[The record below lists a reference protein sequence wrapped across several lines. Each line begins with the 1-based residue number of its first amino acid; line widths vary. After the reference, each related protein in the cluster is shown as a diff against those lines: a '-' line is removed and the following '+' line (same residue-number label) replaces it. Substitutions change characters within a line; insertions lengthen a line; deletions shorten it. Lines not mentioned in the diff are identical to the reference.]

1 MADPIQIWTPI
12 VQEDTSSIANAI
24 AGAGDSLG
32 RGLAGLAERLEKRKE
47 EQKREQ
53 INAKSADT
61 LFKANPE
68 LQKALGMDEHAFL
81 GLPRA
86 ERIAAVA
93 GGISHLTLQQANAK
107 AMREQEEYARQ
118 ATSAAALQRAAG
130 TTAQR
135 NLERYYEGDEG
146 YTGLPA
152 FDEAMFQ
159 NPGMVNAPNFNEFAR
174 TVQGAQLSGRVKEP
188 TSKQIGGRDVI
199 YSPDTGAFQ
208 VMPPAM
214 DESTVEPIPQYDAN
228 GKLLGHLHPTGKGG
242 FTFRAAT
249 EDEPETV
256 LDPATGQPT
265 GFIRIGSRLIDA
277 RSAFQKAGMGGGNP
291 ATGQPAAAKPKFR
304 FDPKTRS
311 LQPVD

>member
-174 TVQGAQLSGRVKEP
+174 TVQGARDSGSLFKPDELGKIRP
-188 TSKQIGGRDVI
+188 TEYPGVGFV
-199 YSPDTGAFQ
+199 
-208 VMPPAM
+208 
-214 DESTVEPIPQYDAN
+214 
-228 GKLLGHLHPTGKGG
+228 PTTKGG
-242 FTFRAAT
+242 GQIVYDPTTPNRPSGPRPG
-249 EDEPETV
+249 DEGTIEIP
-256 LDPATGQPT
+256 DPDDPVYGPR
-265 GFIRIGSRLIDA
+265 IRIPVSVARKEFPHLLKSID
-277 RSAFQKAGMGGGNP
+277 KGKP
-291 ATGQPAAAKPKFR
+291 APAEDAAAAKE
-304 FDPKTRS
+304 
-311 LQPVD
+311 LQQANEAIAAGVDRRKVAAKYKERTGKDLP